1 MAITGKARL
10 RRPCFCFHR
19 SLVVFQVP
27 SVVSTS
33 ASGMA
38 VWGTEVRRQRTCAFG
53 SRSASSADAK
63 FWGQNCE
70 PRHFRIY
77 GHVVFFVGR
86 KGHQVAKIRHD
97 EIRSKQTEQAVL
109 LVHKFS
115 TFFQLAH
122 SLIRNII
129 RLHYDTNNWHEGFD
143 FTTSYHTGKTQTSL
157 PMFNAGI
164 GLKTSIQV
172 AKISRQ
178 RSSLADQYYMSA
190 KFPQKCSK

>member
-1 MAITGKARL
+1 MKVYWATLSSSSDEKDIRL
-10 RRPCFCFHR
+10 P
-19 SLVVFQVP
+19 
-27 SVVSTS
+27 
-33 ASGMA
+33 
-38 VWGTEVRRQRTCAFG
+38 
-53 SRSASSADAK
+53 K
-63 FWGQNCE
+63 FAMTKFDQN
-70 PRHFRIY
+70 
-77 GHVVFFVGR
+77 
-86 KGHQVAKIRHD
+86 
-97 EIRSKQTEQAVL
+97 KQDTAVL

-129 RLHYDTNNWHEGFD
+129 RFHYDKNNWHEGFD

-178 RSSLADQYYMSA
+178 QSSLADQYYMSA
-190 KFPQKCSK
+190 KFP